1 VGGDGAVPVIVTVS
15 ERFVVVCK
23 ACGYDELLVVQSTC
37 ILFLDQS
44 AQSLNAVG
52 VNSKNNR
59 GYRGARNRWKRLL
72 CKYATLVQPAKKYRR
87 IFFTRLW
94 GKGKRAYDYGNLVG
108 GFKPLLDEIVRAG
121 YLIDDSPRY
130 CSEYYSQY
138 KSTTGKDY
146 VEVVI
151 EDVKR

>member
-1 VGGDGAVPVIVTVS
+1 MNCI
-15 ERFVVVCK
+15 
-23 ACGYDELLVVQSTC
+23 ACNYDPTLCVENTYS
-37 ILFLDQS
+37 IHIDQS

-59 GYRGARNRWKRLL
+59 GYRGARNRWKRKLASYEAL
-72 CKYATLVQPAKKYRR
+72 PKATSYRR
-87 IFFTRLW
+87 IYFTRYW

-121 YLIDDSPRY
+121 YLIDDSPKH

-138 KSTTGKDY
+138 KSTTGVDY
-146 VEVVI
+146 VVI
-151 EDVKR
+151 TIETIHAQE